1 MEGECQF
8 RASYATDRSVEGS
21 DNDVRDFSPETGID
35 FPPSLRKLRPAKGMQ
50 HVTAFSPPQTVPAAP
65 AVARKPNLWILDG
78 WRDLILYVCTPLVI
92 LPIFVLGQT
101 RLGAVDIF
109 LFVVSFGAIGHLF
122 AGVIR
127 AYGDR
132 ALFQRF
138 KYRFIFAPIFLVVVC
153 TAFFLWDLKG
163 IVLVAFIWGVW
174 HGMMQTYGFC
184 RIYDAKVGSFA
195 ALTRRLDF
203 ALCGIWFATAV
214 LLSPQRMT
222 DTLDSY
228 YSAGGPFIPPG
239 LLRAAQQGLLGLA
252 VAVAGLFLANFV
264 WMWIRGKRPNP
275 IKLVL
280 LITSISFWWYCNNIV
295 ASVLVGVAL
304 FEVFH
309 DVQYLSL
316 VWIYNRKRVE
326 SDRSIG
332 GFMGFVFRRSGALVG
347 LYIGLIFAYGALGY
361 YKSSIGIDVVKRI
374 LTGVVTASA
383 LLHFYYDGFIWKVRE
398 KSTRQSLGL
407 AGGTTDVSRGGF
419 LPGWALHG
427 AKWVAVFVIPL
438 GMLWFAE
445 MRSDR
450 GKLERLGAIVAD
462 LPTSARAR
470 VNYATEL
477 QEAGRADEAAKEFAE
492 AIRLNPGSAK
502 AHLNLG
508 SLLTTKGELDQA
520 ESHFEQAL
528 RIEPKNAE
536 YHSGYAYLLDQL
548 GRKDQA
554 ASESETAIRLAPK
567 SAQAHYGYG
576 AFLEKNGQ
584 PEEAIAKYRQTL
596 QLDPAHVDAHID
608 LGSLLL
614 EEGELTEAQEH
625 FAKAS
630 ELNPKLAQPHNY
642 LGKVLMREG
651 NISQAIAQFEE
662 ALRLHP
668 DFPEAEQNLRIAKGT
683 SAQSP

>member
-1 MEGECQF
+1 
-8 RASYATDRSVEGS
+8 
-21 DNDVRDFSPETGID
+21 
-35 FPPSLRKLRPAKGMQ
+35 MQ

-65 AVARKPNLWILDG
+65 APAAGRKSSLWILDS
-78 WRDLILYVCTPLVI
+78 WRDLILYICTPLLLV
-92 LPIFVLGQT
+92 PIFI
-101 RLGAVDIF
+101 GAQGIWAAEDIY
-109 LFVVSFGAIGHLF
+109 LFVAAFGAMGHHLP
-122 AGVIR
+122 GMIR

-138 KYRFIFAPIFLVVVC
+138 RWRFICAPIFLVVVC
-153 TAFFLWDLKG
+153 AAFSLWDLKG

-195 ALTRRLDF
+195 EITRRLDF

-222 DTLDSY
+222 DTLETY
-228 YSAGGPFIPPG
+228 YSAGGPFIPPA
-239 LLRAAQQGLLGLA
+239 LLRAGQQGLLALA
-252 VAVAGLFLANFV
+252 LLVSAVFLANFL
-264 WMWIRGKRPNP
+264 WMWSSGKRPSP
-275 IKLVL
+275 VKLVL
-280 LITSISFWWYCNNIV
+280 LVTSISFWCYCNNIV

-332 GFMGFVFRRSGALVG
+332 GFMRFVFRRSGALVG

-361 YKSSIGIDVVKRI
+361 YKSSIGIDTVKRI

-398 KSTRQSLGL
+398 KSTRQSLGI
-407 AGGTTDVSRGGF
+407 AGGTTDVSLGGS
-419 LPGWALHG
+419 LPGWAVHG

-445 MRSDR
+445 VHSAR
-450 GKLERLGAIVAD
+450 GKLDRLASIVAD
-462 LPTSARAR
+462 LPTSARAH

-477 QEAGRADEAAKEFAE
+477 QDAGRTDEAANEFSE
-492 AIRLNPGSAK
+492 AIRLSPSSAK
-502 AHLNLG
+502 AHVNLG
-508 SLLTTKGELDQA
+508 SLLTANGQLDEAQK
-520 ESHFEQAL
+520 HFEQAL
-528 RIEPKNAE
+528 RIEPNNAE

-548 GRKDQA
+548 DRKDEA
-554 ASESETAIRLAPK
+554 AVECQMAIRLAP
-567 SAQAHYGYG
+567 SSPQAHYSYG
-576 AFLEKNGQ
+576 AFLEKHGK
-584 PEEAIAKYRQTL
+584 PDEAVAQYRQTL
-596 QLDPAHVDAHID
+596 QFDPNHLDGHID
-608 LGSLLL
+608 LGNLLF
-614 EEGELTEAQEH
+614 ENGELAEAREH
-625 FAKAS
+625 FQKAS
-630 ELNPKLAQPHNY
+630 VLNPKLAQPHNY
-642 LGKVLMREG
+642 LGKVFMRQG
-651 NISQAIAQFEE
+651 NVSQAIAQFEE

-668 DFPEAEQNLRIAKGT
+668 DFPEAEENLRVAKETG
-683 SAQSP
+683 AQSP